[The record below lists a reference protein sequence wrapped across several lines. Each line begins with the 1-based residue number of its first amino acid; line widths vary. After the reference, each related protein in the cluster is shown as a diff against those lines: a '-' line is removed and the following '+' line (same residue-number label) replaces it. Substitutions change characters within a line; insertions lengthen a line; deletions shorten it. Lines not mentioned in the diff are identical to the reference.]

1 MKPAEEKTPSPDRN
15 HLVKRAN
22 LGSRLL
28 LIDGLPGSGK
38 LLIAE
43 LTRSIPNACPWRYD
57 TLFDY
62 IPATC
67 EIGQLDTSAAR
78 TLIKTRL
85 DQLTYNSQIAREI
98 NLRPDDESFA
108 LQGPGALNTLVSL
121 MRKPPSEKA
130 ISQKCMT
137 STIPVLTHCSSF
149 GNSVFE
155 ESLNNRVT
163 MIYAIR
169 EPIECIRHYS
179 GYVERIGADPR
190 ELTLHTELNSRP
202 IPWFIRRENIEAY
215 INGNKEEKA
224 CAAVYSL
231 YKSLE
236 SKLSA
241 NVNRKPLILD
251 HKYAAANPREA
262 ALSMCR
268 QTGLDHCNEK
278 MLKRVCKRNKVP
290 RITPLNIDR
299 SYWNE
304 YRSPTDKILLT
315 GKYDQMRQ
323 ETDFIYAKI
332 LKEYTTATNSSAF

>member
-1 MKPAEEKTPSPDRN
+1 MKPAEEKEPSPEKN
-15 HLVKRAN
+15 LLVKREN
-22 LGSRLL
+22 LGGRLI

-43 LTRSIPNACPWRYD
+43 LTRSIPNTSPWRYD
-57 TLFDY
+57 TFFDY

-67 EIGQLDTSAAR
+67 EIGRLEASAAK

-98 NLRPDDESFA
+98 NLRPKDESFA
-108 LQGPGALNTLVSL
+108 LQGPDSLKILVNL
-121 MRKPPSEKA
+121 IRKPQSERA
-130 ISQKCMT
+130 IRQKCMT

-149 GNSVFE
+149 GNSVVE
-155 ESLNNRVT
+155 ESLDNRVT
-163 MIYAIR
+163 MIYALR

-190 ELTLHTELNSRP
+190 ELTLHTEFNSQP
-202 IPWFIRRENIEAY
+202 IPWFIRGENIEAY

-224 CAAVYSL
+224 CTAVYSL

-236 SKLSA
+236 LKLSA
-241 NVNRKPLILD
+241 NVNRRPLILD

-262 ALSMCR
+262 ALDICR
-268 QTGLDHCNEK
+268 QTGLNHCNEK

-290 RITPLNIDR
+290 RTTPYNTNR
-299 SYWNE
+299 SYWTE
-304 YRSPTDKILLT
+304 YRSPTDNIILT

-323 ETDFIYAKI
+323 ETDFIYTNI
-332 LKEYTTATNSSAF
+332 LRKYATALNASAS